1 MMLNIQLLWSQV
13 CGKSITDFEMRRLSI
28 SGNQNITGTL
38 KIDTADAVN
47 AVVTEKLNN
56 KEVNSVIHRTNSSI
70 LELSGKFYLL
80 CVILCLY

>member
-28 SGNQNITGTL
+28 SGNQNITGTF
-38 KIDTADAVN
+38 KIDAADAVN

-56 KEVNSVIHRTNSSI
+56 KEVNSVIQRTNSSTV
-70 LELSGKFYLL
+70 ELSGKFDLL